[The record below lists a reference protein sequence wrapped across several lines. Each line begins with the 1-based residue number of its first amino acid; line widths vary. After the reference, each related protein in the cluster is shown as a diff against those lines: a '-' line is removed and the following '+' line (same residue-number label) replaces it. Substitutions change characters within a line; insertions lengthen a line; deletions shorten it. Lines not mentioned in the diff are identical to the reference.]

1 MKITCDG
8 CGAIVSSEVPDGT
21 VLDAFVECP
30 QCIEER
36 VEGVDPCEARW
47 TTQSGVVDR
56 CRRLGP
62 HWSHK
67 GDIAEWAPASAG

>member
-36 VEGVDPCEARW
+36 APCGETWLTSTGYLDHCARVGEHV
-47 TTQSGVVDR
+47 THRGAF
-56 CRRLGP
+56 
-62 HWSHK
+62 
-67 GDIAEWAPASAG
+67 AEWLAYK